1 MLSDHEALKSLS
13 ELFYKES
20 QNTEAKIDVHSALN
34 AIHRELYSRRNKSC
48 PSLTKPNFDVQAL
61 TFEDIEQEEK
71 DMLATLKKSLSEKIP
86 VNVEE
91 VLGVKAKPLFRCVK
105 CHSQNVSYV
114 LRQTR
119 SADEGMT
126 CIFTCQDCKHSY
138 VDA

>member
-1 MLSDHEALKSLS
+1 MLSDHEALRSLS
-13 ELFYKES
+13 DLFYEQS
-20 QNTEAKIDVHSALN
+20 QQTGTKIDVHSALN
-34 AIHRELYSRRNKSC
+34 AIHRDLYYRRKKSC
-48 PSLTKPNFDVQAL
+48 LSSTKPSFDVKAVS
-61 TFEDIEQEEK
+61 FEDVEREEK
-71 DMLATLKKSLSEKIP
+71 AMLAALKKSLNETIP